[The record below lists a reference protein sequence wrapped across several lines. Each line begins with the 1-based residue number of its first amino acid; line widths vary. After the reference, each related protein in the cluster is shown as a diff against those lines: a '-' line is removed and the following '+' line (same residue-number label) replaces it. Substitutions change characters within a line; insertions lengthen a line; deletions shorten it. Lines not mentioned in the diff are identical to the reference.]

1 MTGLRL
7 EILCMT
13 VWGRVLLAVI
23 IFSVSSFAQRG
34 HDDQQGGRPQPQ
46 AGQPRAGEEH
56 GAQQRGGQPAAVGH
70 GYIPP
75 HGPPA
80 NRGAAPAHAAQPDR
94 GQQQPRNEGP
104 SREVR
109 PQEVRP
115 QPEQQRPSY
124 RDRPD
129 HPEAPHVH
137 PDTGRW
143 IGHDAGRDDP
153 HYHLDRPWEHGRF
166 PEPIGPSRIYRLLG
180 GNRERF
186 RVGEYDFQV
195 APYDYNY
202 VGDWLWDSDDI
213 VIYDDPDHPG
223 WYLAYD
229 PRLGSYVHV
238 LFLGQ

>member
-1 MTGLRL
+1 MK
-7 EILCMT
+7 MW
-13 VWGRVLLAVI
+13 VRVLAAFI

-34 HDDQQGGRPQPQ
+34 HDEQGSRPQPQ

-56 GAQQRGGQPAAVGH
+56 GVQQHGGQPAAVGH

-80 NRGAAPAHAAQPDR
+80 NRDAAPARPAQSDRGAQP
-94 GQQQPRNEGP
+94 PRNEGP

-109 PQEVRP
+109 PQ
-115 QPEQQRPSY
+115 PEQRPSY

-143 IGHDAGRDDP
+143 IGHDIGRDDP
-153 HYHLDRPWEHGRF
+153 HYHLDHPWEHGRF

-186 RVGEYDFQV
+186 RVGAYYFQV

>member
-1 MTGLRL
+1 MN
-7 EILCMT
+7 
-13 VWGRVLLAVI
+13 VWTRVLAAVI
-23 IFSVSSFAQRG
+23 IFSIFSVFSFAQRG
-34 HDDQQGGRPQPQ
+34 HDDPQGGRPQPQ
-46 AGQPRAGEEH
+46 AGQPRAGGEEH
-56 GAQQRGGQPAAVGH
+56 GALQHGGQPAAVGH

-80 NRGAAPAHAAQPDR
+80 NRGAAPAAPARTAQSDHGAQP
-94 GQQQPRNEGP
+94 PRNEGP

-115 QPEQQRPSY
+115 QPELQRPSY

-143 IGHDAGRDDP
+143 IGHDTGRDDA
-153 HYHLDRPWEHGRF
+153 HYHLDHPWEHGRF
-166 PEPIGPSRIYRLLG
+166 PEPIGANRIYRLLG

-186 RVGEYDFQV
+186 RVGDYYFQV

-202 VGDWLWDSDDI
+202 VGDWLWDSDD
-213 VIYDDPDHPG
+213 VAIYDDPDHPG

>member
-1 MTGLRL
+1 MAARATGGM
-7 EILCMT
+7 CMNA
-13 VWGRVLLAVI
+13 WIRVLAVAT

-46 AGQPRAGEEH
+46 AGQPRGGEEH
-56 GAQQRGGQPAAVGH
+56 GAQQRGGQPAVVGH

-75 HGPPA
+75 HGPPP
-80 NRGAAPAHAAQPDR
+80 NRGVVPARAAEPDR
-94 GQQQPRNEGP
+94 GAQQARNEGP

-109 PQEVRP
+109 PQ
-115 QPEQQRPSY
+115 QDQRPSY

-137 PDTGRW
+137 PDTGTW
-143 IGHDAGRDDP
+143 IGHDTGRDDP

-166 PEPIGPSRIYRLLG
+166 PEPVGANRIYRLLG
-180 GNRERF
+180 GDRERF
-186 RVGEYDFQV
+186 HVGNYYFQV
-195 APYDYNY
+195 APYDYDY
-202 VGDWLWDSDDI
+202 VGGWLWDNDDI
-213 VIYDDPDHPG
+213 VVYDDPDHPG
-223 WYLAYD
+223 WYLAYN